1 MDNTAKAFK
10 ALALDIFT
18 LFFEVLYSDVGINT
32 KVGINTLKDS
42 RLAKTATM
50 EVDLPFIKIMVNDY
64 IDMIENGVKRY
75 SYCPPISDLRDWAR
89 RKGIPSDNNTLYAI
103 QQAIWRD
110 GIKGRPVIKTFYDLL
125 DKEWEERM
133 ADELFESITYNLTKY
148 FNT

>member
-1 MDNTAKAFK
+1 MDNTVRAFK
-10 ALALDIFT
+10 MLAMDIFS
-18 LFFEVLYSDVGINT
+18 LFYEVLYSDVGINT

-64 IDMIENGVKRY
+64 ILAIENGVKRY

-110 GIKGRPVIKTFYDLL
+110 GIKGRPIIKTFYEML
-125 DKEWEERM
+125 DKEWEDSM
-133 ADELFESITYNLTKY
+133 ADILFESIITNLMKY

>member
-10 ALALDIFT
+10 ALALDIFD
-18 LFFEVLYSDVGINT
+18 LFYEVLHSDVGINT
-32 KVGINTLKDS
+32 KVGKNTLKDS

-75 SYCPPISDLRDWAR
+75 SYCPPLADLRDWAR

-110 GIKGRPVIKTFYDLL
+110 GIKGRPVIKTFYDKL
-125 DKEWEERM
+125 DKEWSEWM

-148 FNT
+148 FNE